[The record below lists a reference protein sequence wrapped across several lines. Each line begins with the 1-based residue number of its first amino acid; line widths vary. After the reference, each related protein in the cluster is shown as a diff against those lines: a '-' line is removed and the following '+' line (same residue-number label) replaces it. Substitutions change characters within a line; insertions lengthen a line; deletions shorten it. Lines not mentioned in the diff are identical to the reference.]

1 VREKHNYGDFFKE
14 GSHPS
19 IRRQTNQSQWN
30 NRLKSKVSSRFNWLF
45 YSPLQM
51 PILSSSEV
59 DYILDRIRGETK
71 Q

>member
-45 YSPLQM
+45 
-51 PILSSSEV
+51 
-59 DYILDRIRGETK
+59 
-71 Q
+71 